1 MANIQ
6 SILAL
11 GAMII
16 LSLVSLLFNSTAL
29 QSSNIELQD
38 KVYLTAFSLADDL
51 IEEMKQKAFD
61 EKTVDF
67 QAINVNQL
75 SSNLGPDTN
84 GGITETYPNFND
96 IDDYNGYLEVTD
108 VPALAV
114 GYRVYC
120 DVAYCDA
127 AGDIRTSQ
135 QYYKKVTV
143 TVTSPYLDDQFYMSF
158 IFSLH
163 AKN

>member
-11 GAMII
+11 GSMII
-16 LSLVSLLFNSTAL
+16 LSLISLLFNSTAL
-29 QSSNIELQD
+29 QSSKIELED
-38 KVYLTAFSLADDL
+38 KVYLSAFSLADDL
-51 IEEMKQKAFD
+51 VEEMKQKAFD

-67 QAINVNQL
+67 QAINLNQL
-75 SSNLGPDTN
+75 SAKLGPDII
-84 GGITETYPNFND
+84 GGIAETWPNFND
-96 IDDYNGYLEVTD
+96 IDDYNGYQKITNL
-108 VPALAV
+108 PLAE
-114 GYRVYC
+114 GYKVIC
-120 DVAYCDA
+120 EVAYCDA
-127 AGDIRTSQ
+127 AGQIQTSQ
-135 QYYKKVTV
+135 QYYKKVNV

>member
-16 LSLVSLLFNSTAL
+16 LSLVSLLFNSSAL
-29 QSSNIELQD
+29 QSTNIELQD

-61 EKTVDF
+61 ERTVDF
-67 QAINVNQL
+67 QAINLNQL
-75 SSNLGPDTN
+75 SSHLGPDTT
-84 GGITETYPNFND
+84 GGTVEVWPDFND
-96 IDDYNGYLEVTD
+96 IDDYNGYLKVTD
-108 VPALAV
+108 LPLAQ
-114 GYRVYC
+114 GYRVTC
-120 DVAYCDA
+120 NVTYCDA
-127 AGDIRTSQ
+127 AGDIRSSQ
-135 QYYKKVTV
+135 QYYKKVNV
-143 TVTSPYLDDQFYMSF
+143 TVTNPYLNDQFYMSF

-163 AKN
+163 SKN